1 MRRSSILGAILAA
14 GMSLAVA
21 PATAE
26 TRMLVPAEMTP
37 VRTAPAR
44 RISYRAAQT
53 PLRLRKKARWH
64 RPRKSNMVRLSRL
77 VRRRHRRARRGR

>member
-14 GMSLAVA
+14 GMSALAAPAVA
-21 PATAE
+21 DVRALAPT
-26 TRMLVPAEMTP
+26 EMAP
-37 VRTAPAR
+37 VRAVPAR
-44 RISYRAAQT
+44 RIALGSSQAYSRFK
-53 PLRLRKKARWH
+53 RKARWY